1 MELVIIMII
10 TSLFSGGLVWGIMAY
25 YKSKYEASKYK
36 ISDLEVLKIMGRA
49 NHFITS
55 KQLAEVTPLNLSEA
69 KDRLNYLAVA
79 KVVRGYQDGNGVMTV
94 FHLIEDLP
102 ENKNLPI
109 NIHGLTNQQ
118 VVDLIL
124 EYSDNHQVTIAEL
137 MVLFGLEIEAAK
149 QLLKRLKKSGLVGR
163 LWKGM
168 SLIHVIK
175 NPSKTARTS
184 LETITTTEKIALP
197 NHSFEKDPI
206 RLKIPDAD
214 VLKLAIEH
222 KGRLTATLLCL
233 KLKISMQEAQLKL
246 EELYEQGAFIM
257 DVNEKEAIV
266 EYHLRDRNL
275 LS

>member
-197 NHSFEKDPI
+197 NHSFEKDAI